1 MNLTSTN
8 IDNRLLLAKCCF
20 ADYAIKR
27 LEKVNIGDN
36 EQAKCYL
43 SKMKQLYYSMQALN
57 QFVPAAELAPY
68 WTYYLISLFP
78 SSFTGTRQV
87 FIDGVAISE
96 ELSFTNAT
104 RPAQMVSIASNIN
117 TYQTDYIASF
127 TSTSFTLTSVLSG
140 TTNNGLEITASVDGA
155 TPVSFG
161 VLAGGSDQWC
171 LTDTQA
177 KKILDNIDELC
188 GCPCGDCDDILD
200 DTLPRYIN

>member
-36 EQAKCYL
+36 EQASCYL

-57 QFVPAAELAPY
+57 QFVPAAELSP
-68 WTYYLISLFP
+68 TVSISFSLFTAN
-78 SSFTGTRQV
+78 FTGTRQITV
-87 FIDGVAISE
+87 DGE
-96 ELSFTNAT
+96 ELSAAVSFTNASAAT
-104 RPAQMVSIASNIN
+104 QVALMIN
-117 TYQTDYIASF
+117 AINLYQSDYVASF
-127 TSTSFTLTSVLSG
+127 SGSTFTITSVLSG
-140 TTNNGLEITASVDGA
+140 TTNNGLETSLLTNGAVD
-155 TPVSFG
+155 VSG
-161 VLAGGSDQWC
+161 YLAGGTDQWC

-200 DTLPRYIN
+200 DTLPRYITN